1 MKKKIFTLCVISF
14 LLSSV
19 FSNVRAI
26 ELVKGKVLSPPS
38 FESPIAVTTTRTA
51 EYFFVDCPVDVS
63 FNLSGFIVSNAAAG
77 AINNRKDTIV
87 VYRNGEVLDSIVLG
101 TGGYVELPTNNPSSF
116 DFSYPLKP
124 GSKSGSVT
132 FTFKYIETTTTNV
145 YSIGSFTWKVYEY
158 PTVST
163 TVDLKGNLQTIY
175 DAFYDRTTQF
185 PGEVS
190 FTVTGGSPD
199 LEYNPYSGAAGHWR
213 KVGGDKTITLKDL
226 EVQNLIPGSTIV
238 LQEPHGCKTGNLAT
252 FVVPEESSTSTVPS
266 RPVYLPKVAGA
277 TLIPGEGTHFVPSGK
292 SFSFQILPKGDNAGL
307 KPEVTT
313 GERNIPLP
321 EGEEGITYKQI
332 GEDVWEVTI
341 LGVQEAINV
350 NVSFPTTQSST
361 GNAAVDG
368 NRVWGAEGAAYIT
381 SATAGSAGIY
391 SSTGA
396 LVKTVA
402 YPAGTTTVPLPAGFY
417 IISQGG
423 SNNYKVIVK

>member
-1 MKKKIFTLCVISF
+1 M
-14 LLSSV
+14 
-19 FSNVRAI
+19 
-26 ELVKGKVLSPPS
+26 
-38 FESPIAVTTTRTA
+38 
-51 EYFFVDCPVDVS
+51 
-63 FNLSGFIVSNAAAG
+63 
-77 AINNRKDTIV
+77 
-87 VYRNGEVLDSIVLG
+87 
-101 TGGYVELPTNNPSSF
+101 
-116 DFSYPLKP
+116 
-124 GSKSGSVT
+124 
-132 FTFKYIETTTTNV
+132 
-145 YSIGSFTWKVYEY
+145 
-158 PTVST
+158 
-163 TVDLKGNLQTIY
+163 
-175 DAFYDRTTQF
+175 
-185 PGEVS
+185 
-190 FTVTGGSPD
+190 
-199 LEYNPYSGAAGHWR
+199 
-213 KVGGDKTITLKDL
+213 
-226 EVQNLIPGSTIV
+226 
-238 LQEPHGCKTGNLAT
+238 
-252 FVVPEESSTSTVPS
+252 VPEQSSTSTVPS

-332 GEDVWEVTI
+332 GEDIWEVTI

-396 LVKTVA
+396 LVKTIT

-423 SNNYKVIVK
+423 GNNYKVIVK